1 MRAEFTPDNHY
12 AGLLAQAK
20 ALFRIT
26 QSQEAII
33 STLRSKLTE
42 LESQLAMVGT
52 AEIEAQR
59 AANEQLTNEVERLT
73 AHNANLQTAVDAGLR
88 LSYMLREFAS
98 KIGISDR
105 EDPLETLIGG
115 WTRAAE
121 AMRNSLNE
129 HNRMWKEVLQTRHEH
144 RQMAA
149 QNKRLINCF
158 TTLMG
163 HSTGVAGLHLNG
175 DVAPWSELTEGGRFE
190 EWLLPLSEPRDQ
202 SIDAL
207 EAQWQAE
214 AIPGFIREMGE
225 RLRTQD
231 NRITADPLFCV
242 FQKRTIVV
250 PDEYDHE
257 CIEWFSGDDQCTAE
271 EEEAERLE
279 ELRSDMESD
288 YWHEDTIPLDGKE
301 FRRIAVAE
309 YDEFV
314 TASFTEDDAND
325 HIRMNGHNLRKPF
338 VFVTSLYR
346 TPEMIELR
354 EWLKAQEAAKEQQ

>member
-1 MRAEFTPDNHY
+1 MNEFTPSSDYQSLVIQANALHSINV
-12 AGLLAQAK
+12 AQERVMTSYREQIEELK
-20 ALFRIT
+20 A
-26 QSQEAII
+26 
-33 STLRSKLTE
+33 
-42 LESQLAMVGT
+42 QLAEAGT

-88 LSYMLREFAS
+88 QSYMLREFAS
-98 KIGISDR
+98 QIGISDR

-149 QNKRLINCF
+149 QNERLINCF
-158 TTLMG
+158 TTLMEN
-163 HSTGVAGLHLNG
+163 SSGVAGLHLNG
-175 DVAPWSELTEGGRFE
+175 DVAPWSELTKGGQFE

-202 SIDAL
+202 SIEAL

-214 AIPGFIREMGE
+214 AVPGFIREMGE

-242 FQKRTIVV
+242 FEKDYVV
-250 PDEYDHE
+250 TEEGYDHDRIDWADIRDEYTLIDPDSDKWH
-257 CIEWFSGDDQCTAE
+257 
-271 EEEAERLE
+271 RLE
-279 ELRSDMESD
+279 ALYQAGRDVGD
-288 YWHEDTIPLDGKE
+288 NYQ
-301 FRRIAVAE
+301 RNAVKFI
-309 YDEFV
+309 DKFV
-314 TASFTEDDAND
+314 TAAFTEAGAND

-338 VFVTSLYR
+338 IYVSSLFR

-354 EWLKAQEAAKEQQ
+354 EWLKAQGMQEATNAD

>member
-1 MRAEFTPDNHY
+1 MPWSAR
-12 AGLLAQAK
+12 
-20 ALFRIT
+20 
-26 QSQEAII
+26 
-33 STLRSKLTE
+33 
-42 LESQLAMVGT
+42 

-59 AANEQLTNEVERLT
+59 AANEQLTNEIERM
-73 AHNANLQTAVDAGLR
+73 ADKIAGLR
-88 LSYMLREFAS
+88 N
-98 KIGISDR
+98 DV
-105 EDPLETLIGG
+105 LEEI
-115 WTRAAE
+115 E
-121 AMRNSLNE
+121 
-129 HNRMWKEVLQTRHEH
+129 NR
-144 RQMAA
+144 
-149 QNKRLINCF
+149 
-158 TTLMG
+158 
-163 HSTGVAGLHLNG
+163 
-175 DVAPWSELTEGGRFE
+175 
-190 EWLLPLSEPRDQ
+190 
-202 SIDAL
+202 DAL
-207 EAQWQAE
+207 EKVADKLAHEIARFFNVDIGEHISANCPWGNAREAIPTGDIESLKAEWKAE

-257 CIEWFSGDDQCTAE
+257 CIEWFSGDDQCTAD

-354 EWLKAQEAAKEQQ
+354 EWLKAQGIQEVTDAD

>member
-26 QSQEAII
+26 QSQESII

-42 LESQLAMVGT
+42 LESQLAMAGT

-59 AANEQLTNEVERLT
+59 AANEQLTNEIELIAAKCDRLT
-73 AHNANLQTAVDAGLR
+73 E
-88 LSYMLREFAS
+88 SFA
-98 KIGISDR
+98 
-105 EDPLETLIGG
+105 
-115 WTRAAE
+115 
-121 AMRNSLNE
+121 
-129 HNRMWKEVLQTRHEH
+129 
-144 RQMAA
+144 
-149 QNKRLINCF
+149 
-158 TTLMG
+158 TLME

-207 EAQWQAE
+207 KAQWQAE
-214 AIPGFIREMGE
+214 AIPDFIRDMGE

-257 CIEWFSGDDQCTAE
+257 CIEWFSGDDQCTAD

-354 EWLKAQEAAKEQQ
+354 EWLKAQGIQEVTDAD

>member
-88 LSYMLREFAS
+88 QSYMLREFAS

-121 AMRNSLNE
+121 AMRDSLNE

-158 TTLMG
+158 TTLME

-242 FQKRTIVV
+242 FEKDYVV
-250 PDEYDHE
+250 
-257 CIEWFSGDDQCTAE
+257 AE
-271 EEEAERLE
+271 EGYGHDRINEESNQGLEKDNYGNTLSWKATPDYGLIEVSLNGE
-279 ELRSDMESD
+279 ELVSWCYEDEPESVFN
-288 YWHEDTIPLDGKE
+288 E
-301 FRRIAVAE
+301 F
-309 YDEFV
+309 
-314 TASFTEDDAND
+314 FTVW
-325 HIRMNGHNLRKPF
+325 K
-338 VFVTSLYR
+338 
-346 TPEMIELR
+346 
-354 EWLKAQEAAKEQQ
+354 KAQEAAKEQQ

>member
-1 MRAEFTPDNHY
+1 MTDFTPASDY
-12 AGLLAQAK
+12 GSLLKQAK
-20 ALFRIT
+20 ALHSIT
-26 QSQEAII
+26 KSQEKV
-33 STLRSKLTE
+33 LGVYSKKIADLKTE
-42 LESQLAMVGT
+42 LTKVGT
-52 AEIEAQR
+52 SEIDAQR

-88 LSYMLREFAS
+88 QSYMLREFAS
-98 KIGISDR
+98 QIGISDR

-115 WTRAAE
+115 WVRAAE

-129 HNRMWKEVLQTRHEH
+129 HNRMQKENWQTRHEH

-149 QNKRLINCF
+149 QNERLINCF
-158 TTLMG
+158 TTLMEN
-163 HSTGVAGLHLNG
+163 STGVAGLHLNG
-175 DVAPWSELTEGGRFE
+175 DVATWSELKEGGRFE

-257 CIEWFSGDDQCTAE
+257 CIEWFSGDDQCTAD

-338 VFVTSLYR
+338 VFVTSLHR

-354 EWLKAQEAAKEQQ
+354 DWLKAQGMQEK

>member
-12 AGLLAQAK
+12 AGLLTQAK

-59 AANEQLTNEVERLT
+59 AANEQLTNEIERM
-73 AHNANLQTAVDAGLR
+73 ADKIAGLR
-88 LSYMLREFAS
+88 N
-98 KIGISDR
+98 DV
-105 EDPLETLIGG
+105 LEEI
-115 WTRAAE
+115 E
-121 AMRNSLNE
+121 
-129 HNRMWKEVLQTRHEH
+129 NR
-144 RQMAA
+144 
-149 QNKRLINCF
+149 
-158 TTLMG
+158 
-163 HSTGVAGLHLNG
+163 
-175 DVAPWSELTEGGRFE
+175 
-190 EWLLPLSEPRDQ
+190 
-202 SIDAL
+202 DAL
-207 EAQWQAE
+207 EKVADKLAHEIARFFNVDIGEHISANCPWGNAREAIPTGDIESLKAEWKAE

-242 FQKRTIVV
+242 FEKDYVV
-250 PDEYDHE
+250 AEEGYGHDRIDWGDIRDEYTLIDPDSDKWH
-257 CIEWFSGDDQCTAE
+257 
-271 EEEAERLE
+271 RLE
-279 ELRSDMESD
+279 SLYQAGREVGDNYQRN
-288 YWHEDTIPLDGKE
+288 
-301 FRRIAVAE
+301 AVKLV
-309 YDEFV
+309 DKFV
-314 TASFTEDDAND
+314 TAAFTEAGAND

-338 VFVTSLYR
+338 VYVTSLFR

>member
-59 AANEQLTNEVERLT
+59 AANEQLTNEIELIAAKCERLT
-73 AHNANLQTAVDAGLR
+73 E
-88 LSYMLREFAS
+88 SFA
-98 KIGISDR
+98 
-105 EDPLETLIGG
+105 
-115 WTRAAE
+115 
-121 AMRNSLNE
+121 
-129 HNRMWKEVLQTRHEH
+129 
-144 RQMAA
+144 
-149 QNKRLINCF
+149 
-158 TTLMG
+158 TLME

-175 DVAPWSELTEGGRFE
+175 DVAQWSELTEGGRFE

-242 FQKRTIVV
+242 FEKDYVV
-250 PDEYDHE
+250 TEEGYGHDRIDWADVRDEYTLIDPDSDKWH
-257 CIEWFSGDDQCTAE
+257 
-271 EEEAERLE
+271 RLE
-279 ELRSDMESD
+279 AL
-288 YWHEDTIPLDGKE
+288 YQA
-301 FRRIAVAE
+301 RRDVDKNYQRNAIKLV
-309 YDEFV
+309 DKFV
-314 TASFTEDDAND
+314 TAAFTEEGAKD

-338 VFVTSLYR
+338 VYVTSLFR

-354 EWLKAQEAAKEQQ
+354 NWLMNQGKKEVTDEEV

>member
-88 LSYMLREFAS
+88 QSYMLREFAS
-98 KIGISDR
+98 QIGISDR

-158 TTLMG
+158 TTLME

-242 FQKRTIVV
+242 FEKDYVV
-250 PDEYDHE
+250 AEEGYGHDRIDWGDIRDEYTLIDPDSDKWH
-257 CIEWFSGDDQCTAE
+257 
-271 EEEAERLE
+271 RLE
-279 ELRSDMESD
+279 SLYQAGREVGDNYQRN
-288 YWHEDTIPLDGKE
+288 
-301 FRRIAVAE
+301 AVKLV
-309 YDEFV
+309 DKFV
-314 TASFTEDDAND
+314 TAAFTEAGAND

-338 VFVTSLYR
+338 VYVTSLFR

>member
-59 AANEQLTNEVERLT
+59 AANEQLTNEIELIAAKCDRLT
-73 AHNANLQTAVDAGLR
+73 E
-88 LSYMLREFAS
+88 SFA
-98 KIGISDR
+98 
-105 EDPLETLIGG
+105 
-115 WTRAAE
+115 
-121 AMRNSLNE
+121 
-129 HNRMWKEVLQTRHEH
+129 
-144 RQMAA
+144 
-149 QNKRLINCF
+149 
-158 TTLMG
+158 TLME

-207 EAQWQAE
+207 KAQWQAE
-214 AIPGFIREMGE
+214 AIPDFIRDMGE

-242 FQKRTIVV
+242 FEKDYVV
-250 PDEYDHE
+250 AEEGYGHDRIDWGDIRDEYTLIDPDSDKWH
-257 CIEWFSGDDQCTAE
+257 
-271 EEEAERLE
+271 RLE
-279 ELRSDMESD
+279 SLYQAGREVGDNYQRN
-288 YWHEDTIPLDGKE
+288 
-301 FRRIAVAE
+301 AVKFV
-309 YDEFV
+309 DKFV
-314 TASFTEDDAND
+314 TAAFTEAGAND

-338 VFVTSLYR
+338 VYVTSLFR